1 MRLTRLRL
9 DTPLTRGYGRR
20 RNEGRSGARLRVV
33 LSDEEHARIKATAAL
48 VGISMGELVRRL
60 TLGFE
65 PKSRLDGDRIEELIR
80 TRGDLNRLGNLLKLW
95 LDQRPGEGV
104 SSQNVMALA
113 EQIANISEE
122 IRYKVRAL

>member
-1 MRLTRLRL
+1 MRAARE
-9 DTPLTRGYGRR
+9 RG
-20 RNEGRSGARLRVV
+20 LRVV